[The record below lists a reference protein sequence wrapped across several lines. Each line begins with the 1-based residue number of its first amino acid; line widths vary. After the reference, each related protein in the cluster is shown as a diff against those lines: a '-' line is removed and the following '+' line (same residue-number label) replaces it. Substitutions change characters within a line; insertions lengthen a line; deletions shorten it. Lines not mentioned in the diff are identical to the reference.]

1 MQNFD
6 YIVEYQLPNI
16 ICNDNLIEE
25 KVNKCKDIKYYDNS
39 NNLILYIVFDKDNDK
54 LTHINYFHNKKIY
67 KRDKYHYNGYLSS
80 TQNID
85 SSTNRVLN
93 EVFYNKDAKIV
104 ISKFYEYKNNIN
116 KLIQLHLHDLNGNIK
131 HIFFNEQ
138 DLFTYALN
146 LFIKSINNNNIFI
159 ISDKSKLLY
168 SSALYVKDTFLN
180 KNISIMPVIHS
191 THTMSND
198 IDNGAIKSHYKDI
211 FNNLNKTDSINVF
224 STLQKDDIL
233 KRFNY
238 NKLSIIAHT
247 YFKINNTMDYKP
259 KKNKV
264 IYVARFSPEKN
275 HLGAVR
281 IFKIVVQS
289 IKNAT
294 LHFYGSG
301 AEKENIR
308 SLIYDLKLENNIFL
322 HNYSDNI
329 EGLLCSSEL
338 SILTSSMEGFP
349 LCLLESIACSCPVIS
364 YDVRYGP
371 SEIISNNKNGFLI
384 PHGNENMFADKIIEI
399 LSNQNLQKKMSLNA
413 RSSFEKR
420 FSPQVIAMLW
430 KDKIKKFYT

>member
-1 MQNFD
+1 M
-6 YIVEYQLPNI
+6 
-16 ICNDNLIEE
+16 
-25 KVNKCKDIKYYDNS
+25 NKCKDIKYYDNFDK
-39 NNLILYIVFDKDNDK
+39 LILYIVYDKDNDK

-85 SSTNRVLN
+85 SSTNRILN
-93 EVFYNKDAKIV
+93 EIFYNKDGKIV
-104 ISKFYEYKNNIN
+104 ISKFYEYENNIN
-116 KLIQLHLHDLNGNIK
+116 KLIQLHIHDIKGNK
-131 HIFFNEQ
+131 NHVFFNEQ
-138 DLFTYALN
+138 NLFTYALD

-191 THTMSND
+191 THTISND
-198 IDNGAIKSHYKDI
+198 IDNGVIKSHYKDI
-211 FNNLNKTDSINVF
+211 FNNLNRTDSINIF
-224 STLQKDDIL
+224 TKLQKDDIL

-238 NKLSIIAHT
+238 NKLSIISHT
-247 YFKINNTMDYKP
+247 YFKINNQINYNP
-259 KKNKV
+259 EKNKV

-275 HLGAVR
+275 HLAAIR
-281 IFKIVVQS
+281 IFKIVIQS

-301 AEKENIR
+301 SEKENIK

-329 EGLLCSSEL
+329 ENLLCSSEV

-364 YDVRYGP
+364 YDIKYGP

-384 PHGNENMFADKIIEI
+384 PPGNENMFADKIIEI
-399 LSNQNLQKKMSLNA
+399 LSNHNLQKQMSKNA
-413 RSSFEKR
+413 KLSFDER
-420 FSPQVIAMLW
+420 FSPQIIAMLW
-430 KDKIKKFYT
+430 KNKIKNIYSR